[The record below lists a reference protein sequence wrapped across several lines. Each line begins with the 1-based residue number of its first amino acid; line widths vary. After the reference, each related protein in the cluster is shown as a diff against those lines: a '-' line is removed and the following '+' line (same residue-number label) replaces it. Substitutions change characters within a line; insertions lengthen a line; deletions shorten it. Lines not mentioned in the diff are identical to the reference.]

1 MEKKSMKLLL
11 IEDDTI
17 EYNKFREL
25 AQRRDDIEFV
35 GITNSDVEGIKY
47 VKKYMPEGIILDLE
61 LHDGEGDGFQFL
73 KSLRKLKLSVNPK
86 VVVTTNV
93 CSGSVYD
100 YLHENKVDF
109 IFYKKQEKYSVEH
122 VINTLLLL
130 RDYNKDESSKNNAL
144 NIPDKDNKEE
154 IIKMISEK
162 INTELSLIGISTHLQ
177 GRKYLHDAIL
187 YLLMNADNTEKISI
201 IQHLSSKYKKA
212 SSTVSRAMQN
222 AILHAWRISSPDDL
236 QEYYTARINYETG
249 VPTPMEFIYYYVDK
263 IKKSI

>member
-1 MEKKSMKLLL
+1 MERKSMKLLL

-25 AQRRDDIEFV
+25 AQRRNDIEFI
-35 GITNSDVEGIKY
+35 GITNSATEAIKY
-47 VKKYMPEGIILDLE
+47 VRKYMPEGIILDLE
-61 LHDGEGDGFQFL
+61 LHYGEGDGFQFL
-73 KSLRKLKLSVNPK
+73 QGLKKLKLSVRPK

-100 YLHENKVDF
+100 YLHEQKVDF

-130 RDYNKDESSKNNAL
+130 KDYKDENVKNNSL
-144 NIPDKDNKEE
+144 NIPEEDNQEE
-154 IIKMISEK
+154 ISKMISER
-162 INTELSLIGISTHLQ
+162 INTELDLIGVSTHLQ
-177 GRKYLHDAIL
+177 GRKYLHEAIL
-187 YLLMNADNTEKISI
+187 YLLMNTNNAEKISI

-212 SSTVSRAMQN
+212 SSTISRAMQN
-222 AILHAWRISSPDDL
+222 AILHAWRISAPDDI
-236 QEYYTARINYETG
+236 EEHYKARINYETG

>member
-25 AQRRDDIEFV
+25 AQRRNDIEFI
-35 GITNSDVEGIKY
+35 GITNSAPEAIKY

-61 LHDGEGDGFQFL
+61 LHYGEGDGFQFL
-73 KSLRKLKLSVNPK
+73 QELRKLKMSFSPK

-100 YLHENKVDF
+100 YLHEQKVDF
-109 IFYKKQEKYSVEH
+109 IFYKKQDKYSVEH
-122 VINTLLLL
+122 VINTLLIL
-130 RDYNKDESSKNNAL
+130 RDYKDGSIKNNVL
-144 NIPDKDNKEE
+144 NIPNKDNEE
-154 IIKMISEK
+154 EVSKMISDK
-162 INTELSLIGISTHLQ
+162 INIELDLIGVSTHLQ
-177 GRKYLHDAIL
+177 GRKYLHDGIL
-187 YLLMNADNTEKISI
+187 YLLMNANDTEKISI

-212 SSTVSRAMQN
+212 SSTISRAMQN
-222 AILHAWRISSPDDL
+222 AILHAWRISAPDDIE
-236 QEYYTARINYETG
+236 EYYTARINYETG
-249 VPTPMEFIYYYVDK
+249 NPTPMEFIYYYVDK